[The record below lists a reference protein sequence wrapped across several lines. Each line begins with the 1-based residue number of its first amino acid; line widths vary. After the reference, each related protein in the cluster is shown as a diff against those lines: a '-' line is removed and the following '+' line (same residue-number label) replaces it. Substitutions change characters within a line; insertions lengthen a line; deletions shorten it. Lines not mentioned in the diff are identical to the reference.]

1 MSQAIRIAGARVH
14 NLQNISVSIPKNQI
28 VVVTG
33 VSGSGKSS
41 LVFDTICAEA
51 KRQLIETFGTFER
64 SRLPKISRPDADE
77 IINLSPVIVI
87 DQKRPG
93 QTLRSTVG
101 TMTDLYTY
109 LRLLFSRCG
118 DPCIGGSNLFSF
130 NNADG
135 MCPECS
141 GLGQLMVIDEKKL
154 IDPDKSVADG
164 AILHSQYKKGGY
176 YWNSL
181 MNAKMFDPYKP
192 VSEMSPEERYNLLYQ
207 PQTTVQGERFGEK
220 YNASYEGVISR
231 LKKTYIN
238 KEENSDAY
246 TQFFRYETCPNCQGT
261 RLNERARSVSLQGK
275 TIPDLVFLE
284 LPLLLEYLDGVHHPY
299 ADPIISRMR
308 MTIQYLIE
316 IGVGYLSLHRP
327 VATLS
332 GGEAQRVKIAKQL
345 DCTLV
350 NLVYILDEPSIG
362 LHPRDIGNLI
372 RIMGE
377 LRDKENTVL
386 VVEHDPEIIRAS
398 DYIIDIGPE
407 AGSLKVALVQFSGTS
422 DELIQVRDPDCP
434 VPEPGRGDCS
444 RQRRKPHED
453 TFRIEN
459 ASLHNLK
466 QVSLEIPKGVLVC
479 VTGVAG
485 SGKSSLIHG
494 VFCDQHQDAVVID
507 QSSVGRSSRSNPMT
521 YLGIFDEIRKE
532 LGKATGNRSVL
543 FQFQRKRGMPEMQG
557 DRCSE
562 DGDAFP

>member
-192 VSEMSPEERYNLLYQ
+192 VSEMS
-207 PQTTVQGERFGEK
+207 
-220 YNASYEGVISR
+220 
-231 LKKTYIN
+231 
-238 KEENSDAY
+238 D
-246 TQFFRYETCPNCQGT
+246 
-261 RLNERARSVSLQGK
+261 
-275 TIPDLVFLE
+275 
-284 LPLLLEYLDGVHHPY
+284 PY
-299 ADPIISRMR
+299 
-308 MTIQYLIE
+308 
-316 IGVGYLSLHRP
+316 
-327 VATLS
+327 
-332 GGEAQRVKIAKQL
+332 
-345 DCTLV
+345 
-350 NLVYILDEPSIG
+350 
-362 LHPRDIGNLI
+362 
-372 RIMGE
+372 RIF
-377 LRDKENTVL
+377 
-386 VVEHDPEIIRAS
+386 I
-398 DYIIDIGPE
+398 
-407 AGSLKVALVQFSGTS
+407 
-422 DELIQVRDPDCP
+422 
-434 VPEPGRGDCS
+434 
-444 RQRRKPHED
+444 
-453 TFRIEN
+453 
-459 ASLHNLK
+459 
-466 QVSLEIPKGVLVC
+466 
-479 VTGVAG
+479 
-485 SGKSSLIHG
+485 
-494 VFCDQHQDAVVID
+494 
-507 QSSVGRSSRSNPMT
+507 
-521 YLGIFDEIRKE
+521 
-532 LGKATGNRSVL
+532 
-543 FQFQRKRGMPEMQG
+543 
-557 DRCSE
+557 
-562 DGDAFP
+562 